1 MENKGKYMVEL
12 GGTKKMFDQCPRS
25 KLKDKVKEAF
35 NLQESFQLQVY
46 DDDFKEWADVTD
58 AETLPL
64 KSRLKVKIG
73 KKRFCTNSTRI
84 KPHLLSRI
92 D

>member
-1 MENKGKYMVEL
+1 MVEL

-25 KLKDKVKEAF
+25 QLKNKVKEAF
-35 NLQESFQLQVY
+35 NLQESFLLQVY

-58 AETLPL
+58 VETLPSKCKL
-64 KSRLKVKIG
+64 NVKIG
-73 KKRFCTNSTRI
+73 KKRCCAN
-84 KPHLLSRI
+84 